1 MAAPET
7 AITSSAFTLPPPVTL
22 PRMAM
27 VTHVLSDGW
36 RVGLA
41 MPLFL
46 GAKAFAR
53 DRQGAWCSPHRVW
66 VFSNTAF
73 RDRVL
78 NGMPAVLASWPTFD
92 CLDLRAVARHAY
104 RLAKADLFVPTLDV
118 QLMPLQQGTWAC
130 QFHFDGVLVEV
141 MRGLQG
147 IWHKPAGCWE
157 LSQTKEEILRA
168 LEQLAGVTIND
179 VFIHDQVLLLEDLSV
194 PTANAVSLALG
205 EPGEATGE
213 AKPERVTSELEG
225 TGYLT
230 ALTAESRAV
239 AFDPAM
245 LKRAE
250 AVFGLYDYQ
259 GEGVAHLL
267 SQTGALLADDMGL
280 GKTRQSIVAAH
291 LAALLAAQL
300 ATPVAANDESNESG
314 KSSYRERLRN
324 SKILIVC
331 PASLRINWQRE
342 IQAVM
347 SMASDD
353 ESLYSFAIVG
363 ENEAATL
370 REARWHVSTYERL
383 GAVARDVETRYAV
396 MLIDEA
402 HYLKEP
408 TINRTRN
415 AFIAAARIPRRFL
428 LTGTPVLNRESEI
441 HNLLRITGHPVG
453 SMLIGDFVDQ
463 YVGTATKRIALG
475 EAIQGWMMRRLK
487 DVLTHLPAKLYE
499 NQFYEPLEGLQRYQ
513 RIVDDADL
521 APLAKIGK
529 LRQLLEAYKVSAII
543 ERMQALEADDKM
555 LVFCEYTE
563 TIQRLGE
570 ALAERGIEFVSVT
583 GSNSIKQRQAAVD
596 SFQTNAKVRAFLGT
610 SGAAGVG
617 LNLVAANWVGFCG
630 LPWTPAMKKQC
641 EDRAFRNGQL
651 RKVTVYTPIVPN
663 TIDERLH
670 ELLESKQAIAS
681 DVLSASIS
689 EQEVKRLLMK
699 RLAA

>member
-1 MAAPET
+1 MSALAFDPTSPELM
-7 AITSSAFTLPPPVTL
+7 LPAPVTL

-27 VTHVLSDGW
+27 VTHVLSDKL

-41 MPLFL
+41 MPLFPD
-46 GAKAFAR
+46 AKSFAR
-53 DRQGAWCSPHRVW
+53 DRQGAWNSTHRMW
-66 VFSNTAF
+66 VFSNKAF
-73 RDRVL
+73 RDWVL
-78 NGMPAVLASWPTFD
+78 PSVPSVLASWPTFD
-92 CLDLRAVARHAY
+92 CVDLRSVASEAFRHA
-104 RLAKADLFVPTLDV
+104 KQDLFVPSLDV
-118 QLMPLQQGTWAC
+118 QLMPLKQGTWAC
-130 QFHFDGVLVEV
+130 QFRFDGVLVEA
-141 MRGLQG
+141 MRALQG
-147 IWHKPAGCWE
+147 TWHKPAGCWE
-157 LSQTKEEILRA
+157 LSQPIEEILLA
-168 LEQLAGVTIND
+168 LERRAGVTVND

-194 PTANAVSLALG
+194 ATGNTVSLSLG
-205 EPGEATGE
+205 ESGEATGD
-213 AKPERVTSELEG
+213 AKPERISSDLEG

-230 ALTAESRAV
+230 ALTSESRAV
-239 AFDPAM
+239 AIDAAM
-245 LKRAE
+245 LKQAE
-250 AVFGLYDYQ
+250 TVFGLYDYQ

-291 LAALLAAQL
+291 LAAQMARPLSEQSSA
-300 ATPVAANDESNESG
+300 SNVSD
-314 KSSYRERLRN
+314 RDRLVN

-342 IQAVM
+342 IAAVM
-347 SMASDD
+347 AMASDN
-353 ESLYSFAIVG
+353 EALSSFAIVG

-383 GAVARDVETRYAV
+383 GAVARDAKTHYAV

-408 TINRTRN
+408 TANRTRN

-453 SMLIGDFVDQ
+453 TMLIGDFVDR
-463 YVGTATKRIALG
+463 YVGTANKRIALG
-475 EAIQGWMMRRLK
+475 EAIQGWMLRRMK
-487 DVLTHLPAKLYE
+487 DVLKNLPGKLYE
-499 NQFYEPLEGLQRYQ
+499 NQFFEPSEGLRRYQ
-513 RIVDDADL
+513 AVIDD
-521 APLAKIGK
+521 PEVIGLAKLGK
-529 LRQLLEAYKVSAII
+529 CRQLLESYKVSAVM
-543 ERMQALEADDKM
+543 ERIDALQEDDKI
-555 LVFCEYTE
+555 LVFCEYVE

-570 ALAERGIEFVSVT
+570 ALDERGIPFVSMT
-583 GSNSIKQRQAAVD
+583 GADSVKKRQAAVD
-596 SFQTNAKVRAFLGT
+596 SFQNVAEVRVFLGT

-617 LNLVAANWVGFCG
+617 WNLVAANWVAHCG
-630 LPWTPAMKKQC
+630 LPWTPAMKHQC
-641 EDRAFRNGQL
+641 EDRAFRNGQK

-689 EQEVKRLLMK
+689 EQEIKRLLLK
-699 RLAA
+699 RLIA